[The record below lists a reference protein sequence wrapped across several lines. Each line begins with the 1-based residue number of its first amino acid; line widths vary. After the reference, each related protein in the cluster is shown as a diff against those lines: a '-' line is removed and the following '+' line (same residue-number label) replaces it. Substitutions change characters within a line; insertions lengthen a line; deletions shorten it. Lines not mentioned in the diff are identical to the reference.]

1 MSPAATRQE
10 LPPLRLMPGAL
21 PAAADE
27 GAHNIGF
34 EAVDRHVLRGHGEDV
49 ALRWLPRQGA
59 PRELTYDDLRRETNR
74 FANVLR
80 DGLGV
85 GKGDRLFILCEG
97 TPDFYVG
104 LLGALKAGL
113 MVCPLPPSLDA
124 EAVRQRLEVGR
135 PHVVLT
141 TRALFEQEVE
151 DSVPRIASLHHI
163 LVTGEPLRRL
173 MREAPDEFDA
183 DFGSPSD
190 ASFLHFT
197 EDAHGAPTAVLHVSG
212 ETIMRHAMGRL
223 ALDLDRD
230 DVFWCG
236 VEPRTMPDIGYGIL
250 APLLEGATCIVDEQ
264 PFSAERFY
272 AVLESQ
278 DVSVWHA
285 SREALETLV
294 AAGDGPWAAHH
305 FPRLRL
311 VAVTGAPV
319 DSHLAWWALD
329 VLGVP
334 IHQDAEP

>member
-1 MSPAATRQE
+1 MSPAVTRQDP
-10 LPPLRLMPGAL
+10 PPLRSI
-21 PAAADE
+21 PAAIPSAAE
-27 GAHNIGF
+27 SGAHNIGF

-85 GKGDRLFILCEG
+85 GKGDRIFILCEG

-113 MVCPLPPSLDA
+113 MACALPPGLDA

-141 TRALFEQEVE
+141 TRSLFEHEVE
-151 DSVPRIASLHHI
+151 DSVPLIASLHHI

-173 MREAPDEFDA
+173 MREACDEFEV
-183 DFGSPSD
+183 DFGSPAD

-197 EDAHGAPTAVLHVSG
+197 EDAEGAPTAVMHVSG

-223 ALDLDRD
+223 ALDLGRD

-250 APLLEGATCIVDEQ
+250 APLLEGAISIIDEQ
-264 PFSAERFY
+264 PFSPARVY
-272 AVLESQ
+272 SVLEAQ
-278 DVSVWHA
+278 EVSVWHA
-285 SREALETLV
+285 SREALEALV
-294 AAGDGPWAAHH
+294 AAGDTPWAGRR